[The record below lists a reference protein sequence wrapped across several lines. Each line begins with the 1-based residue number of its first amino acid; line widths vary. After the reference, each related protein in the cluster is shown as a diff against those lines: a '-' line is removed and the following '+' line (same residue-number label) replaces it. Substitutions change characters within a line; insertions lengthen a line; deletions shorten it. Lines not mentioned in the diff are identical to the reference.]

1 MLIIGGS
8 DFVPGPYQ
16 VTFTATQSRREFTV
30 GIVDDTLAEL
40 PEMFQ
45 LILQPSGMLTVGTD
59 DTATVTI
66 MDNESKLTGS
76 TSTTI
81 VRVV

>member
-1 MLIIGGS
+1 
-8 DFVPGPYQ
+8 
-16 VTFTATQSRREFTV
+16 
-30 GIVDDTLAEL
+30 
-40 PEMFQ
+40 MFQ

-66 MDNESKLTGS
+66 MDNESKLAGS